1 MSNKRNDMT
10 EEEMKLKY
18 LKNMMTSD
26 DAEILRQMLLT
37 SLTAVNYLNRRV
49 QIHTLLH
56 PIVFPAGFLTC
67 YFFFL

>member
-56 PIVFPAGFLTC
+56 PLVFLAGFLTC